1 MDEKKLV
8 DLITQEVLKAI
19 GNKGATQPSTSP
31 APGGIDTEL
40 AGMID
45 HTLLKPEAMADE
57 VERLCKEARQYGFFS
72 VCVTSSWVS
81 RCRDLLRG
89 SRVKVCCVVG
99 FPLGAMDFRS
109 KAYETREAIANGA
122 DEIDMVINIGAL
134 KSGDLALVEKDVRAV
149 VQAARDKVTKVI
161 LETGLL
167 TDEEKV
173 TACQIC
179 KKAGATFVKTSTGF
193 VKSSIATEA
202 DIALMRKTVG
212 PRMGVKASGGVRSA
226 ADAKKMIAAGATR
239 IGTSSGIAIVTGG
252 EGKGY

>member
-8 DLITQEVLKAI
+8 ELITQEVLKAI
-19 GNKGATQPSTSP
+19 GDKGAQQPSDGLAS
-31 APGGIDTEL
+31 GGINTEL
-40 AGMID
+40 AAIID
-45 HTLLKPEAMADE
+45 HTLLKPEATAAE
-57 VERLCKEARQYGFFS
+57 VEVLCKEARQYGFFS

-89 SRVKVCCVVG
+89 SKVKVCCVVG

-134 KSGDLALVEKDVRAV
+134 KSGDLDLVEKDIRSV
-149 VQAARDKVTKVI
+149 VQAARGKVTKVI

-173 TACQIC
+173 TACQLC
-179 KKAGATFVKTSTGF
+179 KKVGATFVKTSTGF
-193 VKSSIATEA
+193 AKGSIATEA

-212 PRMGVKASGGVRSA
+212 PRMGVKASGGVRSVV
-226 ADAKKMIAAGATR
+226 DAKKMIAAGATR
-239 IGTSSGIAIVTGG
+239 IGTSSGVAIVTGG